1 MRTMRRALLVLGL
14 FLPFQ
19 PTGRAEEP
27 TVLPPVSAHVPEAA
41 LFAAE
46 STSCLLSEA
55 GAVSCWGLHAGPAA
69 ASGRLAR
76 PRPVPF
82 QQAERGV
89 VSVAATDYAVCSALS
104 SGKVRCRGQEGYVTG
119 AAPGERF
126 LDVEIPGLAGVR
138 ALHAGR
144 VHVCA
149 VGADSVSCWGSDT
162 RGESS
167 TRPASPARST
177 PVRIELPKVRSM
189 ALGSEHTCALTL
201 DGRVL
206 CWGGTQL
213 TGCVGDHFG
222 VKEPHE
228 LPALRGATQLAA
240 GLYHTCAL
248 RPDGHVVCVGFS
260 SVCQLGVLG
269 PGSRTPFEVPAVD
282 QAVAIAAAAYS
293 TCALRKDG
301 RVLCWGDNQRGQL
314 GSGTIDPKKLRQGA
328 GTDCTPTEVEGLRD
342 ARAIAVGP
350 THACALRAG
359 GSVVCWGENQAGQLG
374 DGTFTRRLVPVPVK
388 RLAP

>member
-14 FLPFQ
+14 YLPFQ
-19 PTGRAEEP
+19 PPSRAQEP
-27 TVLPPVSAHVPEAA
+27 PAPAPVSAPVPA
-41 LFAAE
+41 LSVAE
-46 STSCLLSEA
+46 STSCLLSDR
-55 GAVSCWGLHAGPAA
+55 GAVSCWGLYAGPAA
-69 ASGRLAR
+69 ASGGLAK

-82 QQAERGV
+82 QQAQRGV
-89 VSVAATDYAVCSALS
+89 VSVAATDYAVCSALG
-104 SGKVRCRGQEGYVTG
+104 SGKVRCRGQAGYVTG
-119 AAPGERF
+119 AAPGEQL
-126 LDVEIPGLAGVR
+126 LDVEIPELAGVR
-138 ALHAGR
+138 ALYAGS

-149 VGADSVSCWGSDT
+149 VGAGGVSCWGSDT

-167 TRPASPARST
+167 TRPGSPARSA
-177 PVRIELPKVRSM
+177 PVRIELPAVRSM

-201 DGRVL
+201 DGRVF

-213 TGCVGDHFG
+213 SGCVGDHFG

-248 RPDGHVVCVGFS
+248 RPDGHVACVGFS
-260 SVCQLGVLG
+260 RVCQLGVLG

-314 GSGTIDPKKLRQGA
+314 GSGAIDPKGLRQVA
-328 GTDCTPTEVEGLRD
+328 GTDCTPTEVAGLRD

-350 THACALRAG
+350 AHACALRAG

-374 DGTFTRRLVPVPVK
+374 DGTFTRRLMPVPVQ
-388 RLAP
+388 RLVP